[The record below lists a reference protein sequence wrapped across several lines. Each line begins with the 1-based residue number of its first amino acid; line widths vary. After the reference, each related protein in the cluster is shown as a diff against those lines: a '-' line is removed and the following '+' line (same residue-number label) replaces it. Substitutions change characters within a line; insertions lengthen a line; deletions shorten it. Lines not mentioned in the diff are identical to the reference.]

1 MSKNPNVIDAIVMYN
16 ESVELQTLRDAF
28 DSFTN
33 RDLVKL
39 VEAIFTLP
47 YKGSIV
53 EKKLQSIIDLSE
65 RVDKLGYQ
73 DGDLDAIEE
82 VYDKLLIMGNHGQ
95 GLDMHDMARIEM
107 LEVLIDDILCDFTFG
122 HLRDVTRKWLNVVRE
137 ENKER
142 TKK

>member
-1 MSKNPNVIDAIVMYN
+1 MSKNLNVISAIVMYN
-16 ESVELQTLRDAF
+16 EEVYLQTLRDAF

-39 VEAIFTLP
+39 VETIFTLP
-47 YKGSIV
+47 YRGAVV

-73 DGDLDAIEE
+73 DGDLDTIEE
-82 VYDKLLIMGNHGQ
+82 VYDKLLIMEKNGQ

-122 HLRDVTRKWLNVVRE
+122 HLRDVTRKWLSVVQE

-142 TKK
+142 TKQ